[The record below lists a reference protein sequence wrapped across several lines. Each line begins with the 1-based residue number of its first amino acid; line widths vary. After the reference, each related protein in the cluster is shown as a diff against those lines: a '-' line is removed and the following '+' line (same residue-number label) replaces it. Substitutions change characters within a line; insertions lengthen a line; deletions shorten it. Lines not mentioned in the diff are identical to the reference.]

1 MLTEQKDTQLVF
13 MQHSVYIVFY
23 IIIPIN
29 ILLGRY
35 PAYLMQCLCFIYNLP
50 GGRGAGGF
58 LNLFLFRA
66 LHVPT
71 LHAVGKEHGLV
82 LYIKNVHRSY

>member
-50 GGRGAGGF
+50 GGAGGF
-58 LNLFLFRA
+58 LNLSLFRA